1 MNNKLIN
8 SFRFY
13 PRIVGYTYTDLPSYI
28 SIVKNL
34 VKQHNERVMPNYD
47 VYNHVSPHLRVNQI
61 YTNLHKNK

>member
-13 PRIVGYTYTDLPSYI
+13 PRTVGYTYTDLPSYI
-28 SIVKNL
+28 SIVKNV
-34 VKQHNERVMPNYD
+34 VKQHNERVTSNYD
-47 VYNHVSPHLRVNQI
+47 FYNHVSTHIRVTQI